1 MLFCTSFCH
10 KRRHYKIIKLSKLN
24 IALNSLDGE
33 AEMEI
38 LCVQD
43 YERRRNTVTTE
54 RYFLGFCNK
63 FKQMSN
69 HKKYMKNV
77 ILTF

>member
-1 MLFCTSFCH
+1 M
-10 KRRHYKIIKLSKLN
+10 
-24 IALNSLDGE
+24 ALNSLDGE

-63 FKQMSN
+63 FEQMSN